1 MCGPWTLVAGQ
12 RTRAHIAVDVV
23 FTRMPAPLQ
32 RVIRAASHA
41 LAFGFFGL
49 VAWKG
54 RELAWQSLIVREYA
68 AGVVAFPLYPSKFAL
83 AIGATL
89 AALPAVSD
97 ILTESAG
104 IPPGKSS

>member
-1 MCGPWTLVAGQ
+1 LVAGQ

-32 RVIRAASHA
+32 RVIRAAC

-54 RELAWQSLIVREYA
+54 RELAWRSLIVREYA